1 MSTTENQDNTEPAKS
16 VIGWQ
21 FWLAVLLVLLG
32 GVLLV
37 PKVFVRTRSETP
49 RGRCIFYLK
58 QIDGAVQQ
66 WALEKSKAAT
76 DTYSLTDTYYLLYH
90 RGSVL
95 PVCPLGGRYS
105 PGKDVMDIPRCSV
118 PGHTL

>member
-76 DTYSLTDTYYLLYH
+76 DTYSLTDPAVLRFL
-90 RGSVL
+90 RGSKL
-95 PVCPLGGRYS
+95 PECPLGGKYS
-105 PGKDVMDIPRCSV
+105 AAQNVDGAPMCSIPS
-118 PGHTL
+118 HTL